1 MLLEIK
7 ALNKTYHT
15 GKIELRALRDIN
27 LNVDSGEFI
36 AFAGPSG
43 SGKTTLLNCIGC
55 LDRGESGSMIL
66 DGVDLMQKP
75 IKDLAAVRKESFGF
89 IFQTYNLI
97 PVLTV
102 AENIEMPLKL
112 LGGRSDEEIAGL
124 VSKMLEEVGLKGFEK
139 RLPLELSGGQQQ
151 RVSIARALV
160 KKPKIILADE
170 PTANLD
176 SKTGHAVI
184 ELMKEINEKE
194 GVTFIFSTHDK
205 AVMDVA
211 KRLLRIRDGM
221 FEKGGSK

>member
-7 ALNKTYHT
+7 NLNKTYHT
-15 GKIELRALRDIN
+15 GKIDLQALKNIN
-27 LNVDSGEFI
+27 LSVKEGEFI

-43 SGKTTLLNCIGC
+43 SGKTTLLNCIGL
-55 LDRGESGSMIL
+55 LDKGESGSISL
-66 DGVDLMQKP
+66 DGEDLMQKKT
-75 IKDLAAVRKESFGF
+75 KDLAYVRKQSFGF

-112 LGGRSDEEIAGL
+112 LGTYDDKQVADMVTKVL
-124 VSKMLEEVGLKGFEK
+124 KEVGLAGFEK
-139 RLPLELSGGQQQ
+139 RKPLELSGGQQQ
-151 RVSIARALV
+151 RVSIARALI

-176 SKTGHAVI
+176 SKTGQTI
-184 ELMKEINEKE
+184 IKLMKELNEIE

-211 KRLLRIRDGM
+211 KKLYKIRDGM
-221 FEKGGSK
+221 FEK

>member
-15 GKIELRALRDIN
+15 GKIELHALRDIN